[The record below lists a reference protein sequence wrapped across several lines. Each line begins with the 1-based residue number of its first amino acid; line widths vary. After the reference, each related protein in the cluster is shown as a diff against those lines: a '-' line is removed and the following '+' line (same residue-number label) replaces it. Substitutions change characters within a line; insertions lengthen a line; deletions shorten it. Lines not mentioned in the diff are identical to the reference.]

1 MWAGDPRFTMCRC
14 VSVEVGV
21 TESGL
26 GWAKWSTMK
35 HVFCEEWDWIKRPT
49 YHITSPQPLHITPP
63 MHTIPYTPPSSR
75 LQPVLGAL
83 DVQSIKGL
91 SLNQSAFTNYLSIR
105 PPSSVCALHPL
116 SPSSEPLL
124 YVFYNP
130 PVHPNNKHR
139 GQCDAKCFLA
149 VIIGL
154 VVEWMCVICV
164 WMKGGPP
171 SHFIPVLQRHIV
183 SDLQRDYLCNI
194 YMSSLIFFSQSCLP
208 SVFAFCALRLHL
220 SLSLCCSSSCTYVM
234 LLNKGRP
241 LHPDQGS
248 GERVGRKEAKWGRK
262 GRDEQNFN

>member
-1 MWAGDPRFTMCRC
+1 MEISAGILGLLHYIDRYLCHLHIRVHSCEHMWAGDPRFTMCRC

-130 PVHPNNKHR
+130 PVHPNNKHW

-164 WMKGGPP
+164 WMKGGTSESFYPC
-171 SHFIPVLQRHIV
+171 STKTHSKWFTEGL
-183 SDLQRDYLCNI
+183 
-194 YMSSLIFFSQSCLP
+194 
-208 SVFAFCALRLHL
+208 SV
-220 SLSLCCSSSCTYVM
+220 
-234 LLNKGRP
+234 
-241 LHPDQGS
+241 
-248 GERVGRKEAKWGRK
+248 
-262 GRDEQNFN
+262 